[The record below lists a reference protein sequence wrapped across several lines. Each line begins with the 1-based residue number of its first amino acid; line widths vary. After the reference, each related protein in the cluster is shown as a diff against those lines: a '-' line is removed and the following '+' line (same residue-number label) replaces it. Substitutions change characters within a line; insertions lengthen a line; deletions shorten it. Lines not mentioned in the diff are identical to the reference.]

1 MRLDDL
7 CREVS
12 LQMRP
17 VRGQGVL
24 IALSG
29 GADSVALAY
38 ALCRVRARE
47 GWRLWAA
54 HVNHGM
60 RGAESDGDQAFVE
73 ELCRRLGLQLVSRRL
88 IPPEQAGETWAREA
102 RYAALREMAAQAE
115 CSVIALA
122 HHQDDQAETLLE
134 HLLRG
139 LGRKDW
145 QACGP
150 SAAWEED
157 TGAAVAGVVP
167 GGAAGSSGR
176 GGRKLARGQHQ
187 CASAMPA

>member
-1 MRLDDL
+1 MTFAG
-7 CREVS
+7 EVS

-73 ELCRRLGLQLVSRRL
+73 ELCRRLGLAACFPAIDS
-88 IPPEQAGETWAREA
+88 AG
-102 RYAALREMAAQAE
+102 
-115 CSVIALA
+115 
-122 HHQDDQAETLLE
+122 
-134 HLLRG
+134 
-139 LGRKDW
+139 
-145 QACGP
+145 
-150 SAAWEED
+150 
-157 TGAAVAGVVP
+157 TGG
-167 GGAAGSSGR
+167 
-176 GGRKLARGQHQ
+176 
-187 CASAMPA
+187 

>member
-115 CSVIALA
+115 CGVIALA

-139 LGRKDW
+139 TGPEGLAGMRPLSRLG
-145 QACGP
+145 
-150 SAAWEED
+150 
-157 TGAAVAGVVP
+157 GVT
-167 GGAAGSSGR
+167 
-176 GGRKLARGQHQ
+176 LARPLP
-187 CASAMPA
+187 CSTISPRS

>member
-88 IPPEQAGETWAREA
+88 IPPEQAGETWAMEA
-102 RYAALREMAAQAE
+102 RYAALRDMAAQAE
-115 CSVIALA
+115 CGVIALA

-139 LGRKDW
+139 LSGGT
-145 QACGP
+145 AGCGL
-150 SAAWEED
+150 SRQE
-157 TGAAVAGVVP
+157 
-167 GGAAGSSGR
+167 
-176 GGRKLARGQHQ
+176 K
-187 CASAMPA
+187 